1 MIERGRGKR
10 AVSSI
15 VGRAAASGGAA
26 LSGARAAGSAT
37 RSVARAAW
45 RHIEA
50 WLDSERPQIPLWSPV
65 AFGLGIT
72 LYFMLPWEAQRLAAV
87 VVALAVAGV
96 GTIVR
101 GTAGRMLVWGGVL
114 AALGVGIAA
123 WRSADVALPVLR
135 DRYEG
140 DVAGTVEA
148 VEIRSGRGQVRFQ
161 LAPDDPGLPPH
172 VRISLKSNVPPGLVP
187 GARVRLRAMLLPP
200 TGPSFPGGYDFARRE
215 WFDQLGATGYPLGPT
230 VVTRAAPPPD
240 GAEAWLDDLRAKLTV
255 RIEHEV
261 GGDAG
266 AISAAFVTGDQ
277 GGIST
282 ETNLAMRYSGM
293 AHLLSISGVHIAIV
307 VGGTMWVTRALL
319 ALVPWIALHW
329 PLKAVSAGAAAVA
342 GIGYTIL
349 AGAQVPTVRS
359 CIGTVIVLLGVILGR
374 EALSLRLLAAGG
386 FVIMAVRPEALLG
399 PSFQLTFAAVTGLVA
414 LFNSRLGRWL
424 TAPRQNA
431 GWLSRTLQHLAALL
445 VTGVIAEA
453 LLSATALF
461 HFNQT
466 GAYGVIANLLA
477 IPWTEFAIM
486 PVLVLA
492 LLLDPIGIAAPAW
505 WALGK
510 SMDALI
516 TLAVWVAGWPG
527 SVVRLGLMP
536 VTAYALL
543 VGGGLWLFIWQ
554 GRARWFGAVPVAV
567 GAVMALTAHPPNLL
581 VSADGHHVAVLLDAY
596 DDEGPRLALL
606 RDRTGDFLRDV
617 WGGVTASTADAA
629 IADLPHGDCTVDACV
644 ARIGSGS
651 GAIRLLATLSR
662 DRIGQP
668 AFGPACA
675 AADIVVSDRRLPAW
689 CTPHWLKL
697 DRTAL
702 GHSGAV
708 AIWLAPRRV
717 ETVGELTGDHPWMP
731 QPQVW
736 RPRAGGRSGG
746 HRHVAVP
753 VVASPSE
760 PTY

>member
-1 MIERGRGKR
+1 MASAADSTLAKPKRLAWTRLAARLSPAGAAIEDWLQTERGQ
-10 AVSSI
+10 V
-15 VGRAAASGGAA
+15 
-26 LSGARAAGSAT
+26 
-37 RSVARAAW
+37 
-45 RHIEA
+45 
-50 WLDSERPQIPLWSPV
+50 PLWSPV

-72 LYFMLPWEAQRLAAV
+72 LYFMLPWESQRLAAV
-87 VVALAVAGV
+87 VAALGVAGA

-101 GTAGRMLVWGGVL
+101 GSAGRMLVWGGVL
-114 AALGVGIAA
+114 VALGIGIAA

-135 DRYEG
+135 DRFEG
-140 DVAGTVEA
+140 VVSGTVEA

-172 VRISLKSNVPPGLVP
+172 VRISLKANVPAGLVP
-187 GARVRLRAMLLPP
+187 GARVTVRAMLLPP
-200 TGPSFPGGYDFARRE
+200 AGPSFPGGYDFARRE

-230 VVTRAAPPPD
+230 VVIRTAPPPA
-240 GAEAWLDDLRAKLTV
+240 GVEAWLDDLRARLTV
-255 RIEHEV
+255 RIEKMV

-282 ETNLAMRYSGM
+282 ATNLAMRYSGM

-319 ALVPWIALHW
+319 ALSPWIALRW
-329 PLKAVSAGAAAVA
+329 PLKAISAGAAAVA

-359 CIGTVIVLLGVILGR
+359 CIGTVIVLLGVIMGR
-374 EALSLRLLAAGG
+374 EALSLRLLAGGG

-424 TAPRQNA
+424 SAPRQNA
-431 GWLSRTLQHLAALL
+431 SWVSRTLQHLAGLL

-466 GAYGVIANLLA
+466 GAYGVFANLLA
-477 IPWTEFAIM
+477 IPWTSFVVM
-486 PVLVLA
+486 PLLVVA
-492 LLLDPIGIAAPAW
+492 LLLDPLGIAAPAW

-516 TLAVWVAGWPG
+516 ALAVWVAGWPG
-527 SVVRLGLMP
+527 SVVRVGLMP
-536 VTAYALL
+536 ITAYAML

-554 GRARWFGAVPVAV
+554 GRARWLGAVPVAV
-567 GAVMALTAHPPNLL
+567 GAVMALTSHPPDLL

-606 RDRTGDFLRDV
+606 RDRTGDYLRDV

-629 IADLPHGDCTVDACV
+629 IADLPNADCTVDACV
-644 ARIGSGS
+644 ARVGTGRS
-651 GAIRLLATLSR
+651 AIRLLATLSK
-662 DRIGQP
+662 DRIGKP
-668 AFGPACA
+668 KFGPACA
-675 AADIVVSDRRLPAW
+675 AADIVVSERRLPGW
-689 CTPHWLKL
+689 CKPRWLKL

-702 GHSGAV
+702 ESTGAV
-708 AIWLAPRRV
+708 AIWVAGRRV

-731 QPQVW
+731 QPRVW
-736 RPRAGGRSGG
+736 RPRAGGGVRSS
-746 HRHVAVP
+746 RHAVP
-753 VVASPSE
+753 ESSVSE
-760 PTY
+760 PAY